1 VNESSIPRVTYDP
14 AKEGWEEDHTGA
26 FLTLVGP
33 IWRKSEG
40 KSTSYGFVGQP
51 KHGNHRGI
59 IHGGMIMSF
68 ADYAIGMA
76 AAHEGANSS
85 VTIQLDVQFVSAAEI
100 GEFITSR
107 QELVR
112 KTTALFFMRG
122 ELIAGTRVVATASGI
137 WKAVKPCFPS
147 LGPAA

>member
-1 VNESSIPRVTYDP
+1 VNESSIPQVAYNPT
-14 AKEGWEEDHTGA
+14 KEGWEEDHTGA

-40 KSTSYGFVGQP
+40 KSISYGFVGQP

-68 ADYAIGMA
+68 ADYAIGMTA
-76 AAHEGANSS
+76 AREGGNSS
-85 VTIQLDVQFVSAAEI
+85 VTIQLDIQFVSAAEI

-122 ELIAGTRVVATASGI
+122 EVVAGTRVVATASGI
-137 WKAVKPCFPS
+137 WKAVKPFSPS
-147 LGPAA
+147 LDRTA